1 MSLECKDVC
10 KAYGS
15 VIALQDASLTVQS
28 GEIRALLGGNGSG
41 KSTLAKILAGTVKPD
56 RGTFSLRGSPYK
68 INSPTTAKK
77 KRVVMTSQELSLL
90 TNLTVAENLNICDI
104 PRKACFTDKKK
115 IATRAAEMMERL
127 KITEL
132 KDKPIDELT
141 ASEQY
146 MVEFAKALMAD
157 PDVLIVDEITSALFQ
172 SDVEKVRAALH
183 ELKAKGCTILFISH
197 RMSEL
202 YSICDSVT
210 VMRNGQ
216 ILDTFQMDSVD
227 ANTLLSLMTGRN
239 ITDSALADATVEHA
253 HTGEVL
259 LKVEELVLDG
269 FHEPLT
275 LEVKAGEVIGIAGL
289 EGHGQSV
296 LLRKLYGMNGACELT
311 LKGKRTTIRSPRDAV
326 KNRFAFISGDRTRE
340 GVFAERSIS
349 DNAEVVLTQV
359 LGEKNANVT
368 AVLDEFN
375 VKYGSMKH
383 RITSL
388 SGGNQQKVVIGRWI
402 ASKPSVVLADDP
414 TKGVDVQAR
423 RDIHEI
429 LVNLADQGSAV
440 LMVSSDEDEL
450 ISMAKMTPTAKVI
463 VMYEG
468 QFSAILSGTS
478 ITKDNIAKA
487 SMSMHGKEES
497 EA

>member
-1 MSLECKDVC
+1 MSLECKGVC

-15 VIALQDASLTVQS
+15 VIALQESNLTVQP

-56 RGTFSLRGSPYK
+56 HGTFTLYGSPYK
-68 INSPTTAKK
+68 INSPTAAKR

-90 TNLTVAENLNICDI
+90 TNLTVAENLNICAI
-104 PRKACFTDKKK
+104 PRRGCFTDRKT
-115 IATRAAEMMERL
+115 IVARAMEMMERL
-127 KITEL
+127 EITEL
-132 KDKPIDELT
+132 KDKTIDELT

-157 PDVLIVDEITSALFQ
+157 PDVLIVDEITSALFNT
-172 SDVEKVRAALH
+172 DVEKVRKALH
-183 ELKAKGCTILFISH
+183 ELKAKNRIILFISH

-210 VMRNGQ
+210 VMRNGE
-216 ILDTFQMDSVD
+216 ILDTWQMDSVD
-227 ANTLLSLMTGRN
+227 ANTLLSQMTGRN
-239 ITDSALADATVEHA
+239 ITDETTADDHGEYAHA
-253 HTGEVL
+253 GEEL
-259 LKVEELVLDG
+259 LKIEDLVLDG
-269 FHEPLT
+269 FHEPIH
-275 LEVKAGEVIGIAGL
+275 LEVKAGEIIGIAGL

-296 LLRKLYGMNGACELT
+296 LLRKLYGLNGSCGIT
-311 LKGKRTTIRSPRDAV
+311 LRGKPVTIHSPRDAV

-349 DNAEVVLTQV
+349 DNADVVLTQV
-359 LGEKNANVT
+359 LGEKKANVT

-402 ASKPSVVLADDP
+402 ASRPSIVLADDP

-429 LVNLADQGSAV
+429 FVNLANQGSAV

-450 ISMAKMTPTAKVI
+450 ISMAKMTPTAKII

-468 QFSAILSGTS
+468 QFSAILSGAA

-487 SMSMHGKEES
+487 SMSMYRKE
-497 EA
+497 AKAQ